1 MPAPAAVRGP
11 VTAFVGIHVR
21 AALAAALLLMLPA
34 VSRAAVLHDG
44 SSDQFDDLIGSVR
57 ALAAADDSYEFVSR
71 PNLPYVSAH
80 YAPAKLAADR
90 IDTVLIIDSHG
101 KPLFW
106 RRVNHG
112 HNRGF
117 PDARAFL
124 AELPALP
131 LPGPAGMPGIAAAAK
146 LEQGPALVVALPIFR
161 SNGSGKARGWLI
173 AARALDAVQWSQLSG
188 LAKVS
193 AQAPNPTAT
202 SLAGP
207 GAATGRTSPGS
218 ALWLTTSILIF
229 GVLTFRSK
237 VLSVWGENAG
247 RMWVV
252 AHSTGASMQRGG
264 AARRKIAPTR
274 SSPGKSPPMPLVIR
288 SLQTRMAAANA
299 IFRYQPQ
306 IDLQTGR
313 VAGVEALLCVPG
325 SPDDRPAIQLL
336 AEIEAAGLKW
346 EIFERRLQEACRAQR
361 AWQRKVGHD
370 FPIGVPVPR
379 SLLAD
384 PALVSLVK
392 RILAEHALEPSLL
405 ELEVE
410 ETAIGASAT
419 TLGTLAKL
427 HEAGVSIAIDDFNAS
442 HSNLRLLTI
451 LPISKLRIDP
461 WLLLRMGDRV
471 PETLLFDGILGAARS
486 LGITVCATGVAT
498 PNLLTAVLNHGRPL
512 AQGAAVGAPLADPD
526 FLELLRGNDGDTQ
539 TMRPLGL
546 EKGTHPVLLQ
556 IVHEGA
562 HLRQEQA
569 VAQG

>member
-1 MPAPAAVRGP
+1 MPTPAADRGP
-11 VTAFVGIHVR
+11 VTAFVEIHVR
-21 AALAAALLLMLPA
+21 AALAAALFLMLVA
-34 VSRAAVLHDG
+34 VPRAATLHDG
-44 SSDQFDDLIGSVR
+44 SSDQLDELIGSVR
-57 ALAAADDSYEFVSR
+57 TLAAADDSYEFVSR

-80 YAPAKLAADR
+80 YAPAKLATEH

-106 RRVNHG
+106 RRLNHG

-131 LPGPAGMPGIAAAAK
+131 SPGPAGMPGIATAVN
-146 LEQGPALVVALPIFR
+146 LGQGPALVVALPIFR
-161 SNGSGKARGWLI
+161 ASGTGNARGWLI
-173 AARALDAVQWSQLSG
+173 AARALDAVQWRQLSG

-193 AQAPNPTAT
+193 DGTPDPTA
-202 SLAGP
+202 AGLVGQ
-207 GAATGRTSPGS
+207 GAAASPTAAGRTPSPRS

-229 GVLTFRSK
+229 GVLTFKSK
-237 VLSVWGENAG
+237 VLSVWGENTA
-247 RMWVV
+247 RMWLV
-252 AHSTGASMQRGG
+252 ARFTGASTRSGG
-264 AARRKIAPTR
+264 AARRQIAPTGP
-274 SSPGKSPPMPLVIR
+274 SSGKRPPTPSVIR
-288 SLQTRMAAANA
+288 SLQARMAAANA
-299 IFRYQPQ
+299 VFRYQPQ

-325 SPDDRPAIQLL
+325 SPDERPAIQLL
-336 AEIEAAGLKW
+336 AEIEAAGLNW
-346 EIFERRLQEACRAQR
+346 EIFERRLQEACATQR
-361 AWQRKVGHD
+361 AWLRKVGHD

-410 ETAIGASAT
+410 ETAIGTCAP
-419 TLGTLAKL
+419 TLCTLAKI
-427 HEAGVSIAIDDFNAS
+427 HEAGISIAIDDFNAS

-471 PETLLFDGILGAARS
+471 PEALVFDGILGAARS

-498 PNLLTAVLNHGRPL
+498 PDLLAAVLKHGRPL
-512 AQGAAVGAPLADPD
+512 AQGAAVGSPLTDPD
-526 FLELLRGNDGDTQ
+526 FLELLRGNNEDTE
-539 TMRPLGL
+539 TMRPLSL
-546 EKGTHPVLLQ
+546 EKALS
-556 IVHEGA
+556 A
-562 HLRQEQA
+562 
-569 VAQG
+569 

>member
-1 MPAPAAVRGP
+1 MATPAADRGL
-11 VTAFVGIHVR
+11 VTAVVGIHVR
-21 AALAAALLLMLPA
+21 AALAALLFLMLPA
-34 VSRAAVLHDG
+34 APRAATLHDG
-44 SSDQFDDLIGSVR
+44 SSDQLDELIGSVR

-80 YAPAKLAADR
+80 YSPAKLAADR

-131 LPGPAGMPGIAAAAK
+131 SPGHAGMPGIAAAAN

-161 SNGSGKARGWLI
+161 ANGTGNARGWLI
-173 AARALDAVQWSQLSG
+173 AARALDAVQWYQLSG

-193 AQAPNPTAT
+193 QAPNTTAA
-202 SLAGP
+202 SLARQ
-207 GAATGRTSPGS
+207 GAAAPLTAAGRTSSPRS
-218 ALWLTTSILIF
+218 PLWLTASILIF
-229 GVLTFRSK
+229 GVLTFKSK
-237 VLSVWGENAG
+237 VLSVWGENTARICVG
-247 RMWVV
+247 ARL
-252 AHSTGASMQRGG
+252 AGASMQRGG
-264 AARRKIAPTR
+264 AARRKTPPTR
-274 SSPGKSPPMPLVIR
+274 SSSGQNPPMPWAIG
-288 SLQTRMAAANA
+288 SLQARMAAANA
-299 IFRYQPQ
+299 VFRYQPQ

-325 SPDDRPAIQLL
+325 SPDDQPAIQLL

-361 AWQRKVGHD
+361 AWLRKVGHD

-384 PALVSLVK
+384 SALVSLVK
-392 RILAEHALEPSLL
+392 RVLAEHALEPSLL

-410 ETAIGASAT
+410 ETAIGAAT
-419 TLGTLAKL
+419 TLCTLAKI
-427 HEAGVSIAIDDFNAS
+427 HEAGISIAIDGFNAS
-442 HSNLRLLTI
+442 HSNLRLITL

-461 WLLLRMGDRV
+461 WLLLRVGDRV
-471 PETLLFDGILGAARS
+471 PEALLFDGVLGAARS

-498 PNLLTAVLNHGRPL
+498 PDLLTAVLKHGRPL
-512 AQGAAVGAPLADPD
+512 VQGAAVGSPLSDPD
-526 FLELLRGNDGDTQ
+526 FLELLRGDDEDTQ
-539 TMRPLGL
+539 TMRPLSL
-546 EKGTHPVLLQ
+546 EMALS
-556 IVHEGA
+556 A
-562 HLRQEQA
+562 
-569 VAQG
+569 

>member
-1 MPAPAAVRGP
+1 MPAPAAYRGT
-11 VTAFVGIHVR
+11 VTTFVEIHVR

-34 VSRAAVLHDG
+34 VPRAATLHDG
-44 SSDQFDDLIGSVR
+44 PSDQLDELIDSVR
-57 ALAAADDSYEFVSR
+57 ALAAADDSYEFASR

-80 YAPAKLAADR
+80 YAPARLAAAR

-106 RRVNHG
+106 RRVSHG

-131 LPGPAGMPGIAAAAK
+131 SPGPAGMPGIAAAVS
-146 LEQGPALVVALPIFR
+146 LEQGPALVVALPIFKA
-161 SNGSGKARGWLI
+161 NGTGNARGWLI
-173 AARALDAVQWSQLSG
+173 AARALDAVQWQQLSG

-193 AQAPNPTAT
+193 DPAPSPTAA
-202 SLAGP
+202 SPAGQS
-207 GAATGRTSPGS
+207 AAAPLTAAGRMYSPRS

-229 GVLTFRSK
+229 GVLTFKSK
-237 VLSVWGENAG
+237 VLSVWGENAA
-247 RMWVV
+247 RMWPV
-252 AHSTGASMQRGG
+252 ARWTGASMKGSG
-264 AARRKIAPTR
+264 AARRKIAPTG
-274 SSPGKSPPMPLVIR
+274 SSSGERPPMPSVIG
-288 SLQTRMAAANA
+288 SLQARMTAANA
-299 IFRYQPQ
+299 VFRYQPQ

-361 AWQRKVGHD
+361 AWLRKIGHD

-384 PALVSLVK
+384 SALVSLVK

-410 ETAIGASAT
+410 ETAIGASAP
-419 TLGTLAKL
+419 TLCTLAKI
-427 HEAGVSIAIDDFNAS
+427 HEAGVSIAIDGFNAS

-471 PETLLFDGILGAARS
+471 PEALVFDGILGAARS
-486 LGITVCATGVAT
+486 LGIVVCATGVAT
-498 PNLLTAVLNHGRPL
+498 PDLLTAVLKHGRPL
-512 AQGAAVGAPLADPD
+512 AQGAAVGSPLTDPD
-526 FLELLRGNDGDTQ
+526 FLELLRGNNQDTQ
-539 TMRPLGL
+539 TMRPLNL
-546 EKGTHPVLLQ
+546 ERALS
-556 IVHEGA
+556 A
-562 HLRQEQA
+562 
-569 VAQG
+569 

>member
-1 MPAPAAVRGP
+1 MPTPAADRGP
-11 VTAFVGIHVR
+11 VTEFAEIHVR
-21 AALAAALLLMLPA
+21 AALAAALLLMLAA
-34 VSRAAVLHDG
+34 VPRAATLHDG
-44 SSDQFDDLIGSVR
+44 SSDQLNELIGSVR

-80 YAPAKLAADR
+80 YAPAKLTAER
-90 IDTVLIIDSHG
+90 IDTVLIIDSQG

-106 RRVNHG
+106 RRLNHG
-112 HNRGF
+112 HNHGF

-131 LPGPAGMPGIAAAAK
+131 SPGPAGMPGIAAAIS
-146 LEQGPALVVALPIFR
+146 LGQGPALVVALPIFR
-161 SNGSGKARGWLI
+161 ANGTGNARGWLI
-173 AARALDAVQWSQLSG
+173 AARALDAVQWRQLT
-188 LAKVS
+188 
-193 AQAPNPTAT
+193 PNPTAA
-202 SLAGP
+202 SVAGQ
-207 GAATGRTSPGS
+207 AAAAPTAAGRTPSPRS

-229 GVLTFRSK
+229 GVLTFKSK
-237 VLSVWGENAG
+237 VLSVWGENTA

-252 AHSTGASMQRGG
+252 ARFTGASTQPGG
-264 AARRKIAPTR
+264 AALGKIAPTR
-274 SSPGKSPPMPLVIR
+274 SSSGKRPPTPSVIR
-288 SLQTRMAAANA
+288 SLQARMAAANA
-299 IFRYQPQ
+299 VFRYQPQ

-361 AWQRKVGHD
+361 AWLRKVGHD

-410 ETAIGASAT
+410 ETAIGTCAP
-419 TLGTLAKL
+419 TLCTLAKI
-427 HEAGVSIAIDDFNAS
+427 HEAGISIAIDDFNAS

-471 PETLLFDGILGAARS
+471 PEALVFDGILGAARS

-498 PNLLTAVLNHGRPL
+498 PDLLAAVLKHGRPL
-512 AQGAAVGAPLADPD
+512 AQGAAVGSPRTDPD
-526 FLELLRGNDGDTQ
+526 FLELLRGNNEDTE
-539 TMRPLGL
+539 TMRPLSL
-546 EKGTHPVLLQ
+546 EKALS
-556 IVHEGA
+556 A
-562 HLRQEQA
+562 
-569 VAQG
+569 

>member
-1 MPAPAAVRGP
+1 MPAPAADRGP
-11 VTAFVGIHVR
+11 VTAFVAIHVR

-34 VSRAAVLHDG
+34 VSRAAQLHDG
-44 SSDQFDDLIGSVR
+44 SSDQLDELIGSVR
-57 ALAAADDSYEFVSR
+57 ALAAANDSYEFVSR

-80 YAPAKLAADR
+80 YSPAKLAADR

-131 LPGPAGMPGIAAAAK
+131 SPGPAGIPGIAAAAK
-146 LEQGPALVVALPIFR
+146 LQQGPALVVALPIFR
-161 SNGSGKARGWLI
+161 ANGTGHARGWLI
-173 AARALDAVQWSQLSG
+173 AARALDAAQWSQLNG
-188 LAKVS
+188 LAKAS
-193 AQAPNPTAT
+193 AQAPD
-202 SLAGP
+202 
-207 GAATGRTSPGS
+207 GAATPTAAGQTSSPPS

-237 VLSVWGENAG
+237 VLSVWSESTG
-247 RMWVV
+247 RMWEV
-252 AHSTGASMQRGG
+252 ARSTGASMQRGG
-264 AARRKIAPTR
+264 AARPKIAPAG
-274 SSPGKSPPMPLVIR
+274 SSSVKSLPTPSVIR
-288 SLQTRMAAANA
+288 SLQDRLAAANA
-299 IFRYQPQ
+299 VFRYQPQ

-346 EIFERRLQEACRAQR
+346 EIFERRLQEACRTQR

-410 ETAIGASAT
+410 ETAFAACAT
-419 TLGTLAKL
+419 TLCTLAKL
-427 HEAGVSIAIDDFNAS
+427 HEAGIAIAIDGFNAS

-451 LPISKLRIDP
+451 MPISKLRIDP

-471 PETLLFDGILGAARS
+471 PEALLFDGILGAARS
-486 LGITVCATGVAT
+486 LGIAVCATGVAT
-498 PNLLTAVLNHGRPL
+498 PNLLTAVQKHGRPL

-539 TMRPLGL
+539 TMRPLSL
-546 EKGTHPVLLQ
+546 ETGMHPVLLQ
-556 IVHEGA
+556 IVYEGA

>member
-1 MPAPAAVRGP
+1 
-11 VTAFVGIHVR
+11 
-21 AALAAALLLMLPA
+21 LAAAILLMLPA
-34 VSRAAVLHDG
+34 VPRAATLHDG
-44 SSDQFDDLIGSVR
+44 SSGQLDELIGSVR

-131 LPGPAGMPGIAAAAK
+131 SPGPAGTPGIAAAAN
-146 LEQGPALVVALPIFR
+146 LGQGPALVVALPIFR
-161 SNGSGKARGWLI
+161 ASGTGNARGWLI
-173 AARALDAVQWSQLSG
+173 AARPLDAVQWRQLSG

-193 AQAPNPTAT
+193 DQAPDPTAA
-202 SLAGP
+202 SLAGQ
-207 GAATGRTSPGS
+207 GTAAPRTAAGRTSSPPS
-218 ALWLTTSILIF
+218 AFWLTTSILIF
-229 GVLTFRSK
+229 GVLTFKSK
-237 VLSVWGENAG
+237 VLSVWGEHTA
-247 RMWVV
+247 RMWAVPGP
-252 AHSTGASMQRGG
+252 TGASTQPGGEARG
-264 AARRKIAPTR
+264 KIAPIR
-274 SSPGKSPPMPLVIR
+274 SSSGKRPPVPSIIG
-288 SLQTRMAAANA
+288 SLQARMTAANA
-299 IFRYQPQ
+299 VFRYQPQ

-336 AEIEAAGLKW
+336 AEIDAAGLKW

-361 AWQRKVGHD
+361 AWLRKVGHD

-384 PALVSLVK
+384 SALVSMVK

-405 ELEVE
+405 ELQVE

-419 TLGTLAKL
+419 TLCTLAKV
-427 HEAGVSIAIDDFNAS
+427 HEAGISIAIDGFNAS

-471 PETLLFDGILGAARS
+471 PEALLFDGILGAARS
-486 LGITVCATGVAT
+486 LGIAVCATGVAT
-498 PNLLTAVLNHGRPL
+498 PDLLTAVLKHGRPL
-512 AQGAAVGAPLADPD
+512 AQGAAVGSPLADPD
-526 FLELLRGNDGDTQ
+526 FLELLRGDDEDTQ
-539 TMRPLGL
+539 TMRPLIL
-546 EKGTHPVLLQ
+546 DKALS
-556 IVHEGA
+556 A
-562 HLRQEQA
+562 
-569 VAQG
+569 